1 LNSFNGI
8 EESHDGARRR
18 VHHDQVYFDGAS
30 RSGRRFSLGC
40 FDVDKKTMV
49 WEKTMK
55 IQRVIGPIVGSV
67 MALLSSGAQ
76 AADIKVLAST
86 AVKTTLQELTPQFEK
101 ATGNKVDITF
111 APAAALKVKIEE
123 GEAFDV
129 AILAA
134 PITDSLAGSGKV
146 DTARTTIAHSGIG
159 VAIRKGAPKP
169 DISTTEA
176 FKRTLLDV
184 KSVGFTAAG
193 ATGAYLKT
201 LFEKLG
207 IAEELKPKLKLLPG
221 AAGEAAA
228 SGEVEIGMT
237 QISEILPY
245 PGAELAGP
253 LPPDIQ
259 SYTYFS
265 AAASPA
271 SKEADAA
278 KAFIKFLAAP
288 SALAVIKAK
297 GMEPG

>member
-1 LNSFNGI
+1 
-8 EESHDGARRR
+8 
-18 VHHDQVYFDGAS
+18 
-30 RSGRRFSLGC
+30 
-40 FDVDKKTMV
+40 
-49 WEKTMK
+49 
-55 IQRVIGPIVGSV
+55 
-67 MALLSSGAQ
+67 
-76 AADIKVLAST
+76 
-86 AVKTTLQELTPQFEK
+86 
-101 ATGNKVDITF
+101 
-111 APAAALKVKIEE
+111 
-123 GEAFDV
+123 
-129 AILAA
+129 
-134 PITDSLAGSGKV
+134 
-146 DTARTTIAHSGIG
+146 
-159 VAIRKGAPKP
+159 
-169 DISTTEA
+169 
-176 FKRTLLDV
+176 
-184 KSVGFTAAG
+184 
-193 ATGAYLKT
+193 

-245 PGAELAGP
+245 SGADLAGP

-265 AAASPA
+265 AAASPV

>member
-1 LNSFNGI
+1 MRSLTGFRAI
-8 EESHDGARRR
+8 AVLGALM
-18 VHHDQVYFDGAS
+18 VLAAMVGVKPPMLADSEVDAS
-30 RSGRRFSLGC
+30 PPTDPSPAPFSLATVNPADG
-40 FDVDKKTMV
+40 TMV
-49 WEKTMK
+49 GVAK
-55 IQRVIGPIVGSV
+55 PIIVN
-67 MALLSSGAQ
+67 
-76 AADIKVLAST
+76 
-86 AVKTTLQELTPQFEK
+86 F
-101 ATGNKVDITF
+101 
-111 APAAALKVKIEE
+111 
-123 GEAFDV
+123 
-129 AILAA
+129 AA
-134 PITDSLAGSGKV
+134 PITDSLAASGKV
-146 DTARTTIAHSGIG
+146 DAARTTIAHSGIG

-176 FKRTLLDV
+176 FKRTLLDA

-207 IAEELKPKLKLLPG
+207 IADEIKPKLKLLPG
-221 AAGEAAA
+221 AVGEAAA
-228 SGEVEIGMT
+228 SGEIEIGMT

-245 PGAELAGP
+245 TGVELAGP

-271 SKEADAA
+271 SKEADVAR
-278 KAFIKFLAAP
+278 AFIKFLATP

>member
-1 LNSFNGI
+1 
-8 EESHDGARRR
+8 
-18 VHHDQVYFDGAS
+18 
-30 RSGRRFSLGC
+30 
-40 FDVDKKTMV
+40 
-49 WEKTMK
+49 MK
-55 IQRVIGPIVGSV
+55 IQRVMAQIAGS
-67 MALLSSGAQ
+67 ALLMLANGAQ
-76 AADIKVLAST
+76 AAEIKVLAST
-86 AVKTTLQELTPQFEK
+86 AVKTTLEELAPQFEK

-111 APAAALKVKIEE
+111 APASALKVKIDE
-123 GEAFDV
+123 GAAFDV

-134 PITDSLAGSGKV
+134 PVTDSLAGSGKI
-146 DTARTTIAHSGIG
+146 DMPATTVSHSGIG
-159 VAIRKGAPKP
+159 VAIRKGARKP

-176 FKRTLLDV
+176 FKQTLLHAQ
-184 KSVGFTAAG
+184 SIGFTGAG

-207 IAEELKPKLKLLPG
+207 IAGELKPKLKSLQG

-245 PGAELAGP
+245 TGAELVGP

-265 AAASPA
+265 AATSTA
-271 SKEADAA
+271 SKQADVA
-278 KAFIKFLAAP
+278 KAFIKFLVAP